1 MRRCPVTG
9 KWMLTR
15 SEAIAARDEIDA
27 RKHRRRKSGV
37 YRCEHCGTWH
47 LTSASVDRTP
57 ALRAYRRPS
66 PELMDLDELP
76 LRVPQRVLRRG

>member
-1 MRRCPVTG
+1 
-9 KWMLTR
+9 MLTR
-15 SEAIAARDEIDA
+15 AEAIDA
-27 RKHRRRKSGV
+27 RDRIDQRRHRKRPKSGL
-37 YRCEHCGTWH
+37 YRCAQCGTWH